1 MKTTVTKPA
10 DIVRNWHLIDVENK
24 ILGRQSTVIA
34 KLLMGKHKPNF
45 SPAVDCGD
53 YVIVIN
59 AAKVAVSGN
68 KAQDK
73 LYRHHTGRPGGF
85 REIPFN
91 RIMDKDPRKIIH
103 HAIKGMLP
111 KNKLRDPRLK
121 RLKVFPSATHPY
133 QDKIKSKE
141 Q

>member
-85 REIPFN
+85 RGN
-91 RIMDKDPRKIIH
+91 S
-103 HAIKGMLP
+103 L
-111 KNKLRDPRLK
+111 
-121 RLKVFPSATHPY
+121 
-133 QDKIKSKE
+133 
-141 Q
+141 